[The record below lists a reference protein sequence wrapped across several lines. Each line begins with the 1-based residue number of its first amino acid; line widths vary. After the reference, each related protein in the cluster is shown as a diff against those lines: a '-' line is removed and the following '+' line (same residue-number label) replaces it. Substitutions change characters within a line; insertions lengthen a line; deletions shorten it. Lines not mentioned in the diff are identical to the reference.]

1 MFLFVSQT
9 QRTHFRIGNAMRK
22 LISLFFLIVVDL
34 EIGATN
40 KWCKPNLCRGQHIL
54 CNDKGKFQST
64 CPSRATAMVKMT
76 PDIIKI
82 IVDTHNDYRNKFAGG
97 LHSYPRAARM
107 ATLRWDPEL
116 AKVADALVRQCRTYD
131 DDDCVKTPKYEY
143 ADASYH
149 MQKYYCMST
158 KKNVLRKQL
167 ADWIDPTNQ
176 ENVVML
182 YLNSDKKD
190 IEYSQ
195 HFFQVLRDRAN
206 RLGCAIIEFIRPS
219 LVHQLL
225 KCVYNCGVTIATDEF
240 NPVYEVT
247 GGNAASN
254 CTKGANK
261 VYQYLCHK
269 NEPVKNCDGGD
280 LFAPT
285 DEEKD
290 EEPNSTEFPLPKYE
304 QDSELP
310 PIPDYEYHY
319 NDEGEN

>member
-1 MFLFVSQT
+1 
-9 QRTHFRIGNAMRK
+9 
-22 LISLFFLIVVDL
+22 FF
-34 EIGATN
+34 
-40 KWCKPNLCRGQHIL
+40 Q
-54 CNDKGKFQST
+54 KFQST

-285 DEEKD
+285 DEEKMRNPIQLSSHSRNMSRIQSCHQYQTTNTTIMTKGKIKCTKISMHFK
-290 EEPNSTEFPLPKYE
+290 EVLVNITENCKQFL
-304 QDSELP
+304 
-310 PIPDYEYHY
+310 
-319 NDEGEN
+319 NG